1 MSLSPYVY
9 AKNTKCYTGVMN
21 RTHILIIGILVF
33 AGLSALLSMTYSSN
47 KAKQAAQVASIVATS
62 TQTLDGTTTGNS
74 IASGQPQKHY
84 KNVNAEFTSPQQFVV
99 NVNSDNQFILSV
111 TENTKSSFV
120 EVYTGKTGDCYM
132 DFCKAPTQSTSVQN
146 GVTWDYLGNPEHCDG
161 KECSQ
166 PSALYKTTTP
176 TKDIYLAF
184 FEYGPHI
191 NKPAIFST
199 FVVK

>member
-1 MSLSPYVY
+1 MN
-9 AKNTKCYTGVMN
+9 KN
-21 RTHILIIGILVF
+21 HILIVGILLF
-33 AGLSALLSMTYSSN
+33 AGASFLLSMAYSST
-47 KAKQAAQVASIVATS
+47 KSKQAAQVASIVATS
-62 TQTLDGTTTGNS
+62 TNALDGSTAATS
-74 IASGQPQKHY
+74 SGLAQKVY
-84 KNVNAEFTSPQQFVV
+84 KNQNVEFTSPQQFVI
-99 NVNSDNQFILSV
+99 NVNNVNQFIVSA

-132 DFCKAPTQSTSVQN
+132 DFCKAPTQSTDVRN
-146 GVTWDYLGNPEHCDG
+146 GITWEFLGNPEHCDG

-166 PSALYKTTTP
+166 PSALYKTKTA

-191 NKPAIFST
+191 NKGAIFST